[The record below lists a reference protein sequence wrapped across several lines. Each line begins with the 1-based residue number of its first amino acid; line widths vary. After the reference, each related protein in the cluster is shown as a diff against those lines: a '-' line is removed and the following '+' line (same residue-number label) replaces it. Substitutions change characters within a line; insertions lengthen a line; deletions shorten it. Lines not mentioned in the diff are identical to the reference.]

1 MVLFLRLLVLAS
13 QAALY
18 LDKNSIATIIR
29 TILYPIKILRP
40 GSPTL
45 QMYVLF
51 YYRLVSKR
59 EYIFSLLIS
68 NESFPLF
75 YLCKLIV
82 PHLVFER
89 LGQVE
94 YTMDCRLYCHGGG
107 SGCQLPWR
115 CSIYISYQ

>member
-1 MVLFLRLLVLAS
+1 MVLFLRLWVLAT

-18 LDKNSIATIIR
+18 LDKNSIA
-29 TILYPIKILRP
+29 

-45 QMYVLF
+45 LMYVFF
-51 YYRLVSKR
+51 YYRLVFKR

-68 NESFPLF
+68 NESSPLF